1 MTETVK
7 EDHAMPAAPSD
18 AAGPGYI
25 CSERIAGTP
34 LYCPDGDHIGT
45 IDRLLIDPASGDIAF
60 AMVRFGTLMGLGGK
74 CDPVPWSHLR
84 FDIGVGGQVYDA
96 VAAGV
101 RAAPVAPGGS
111 RRLRD
116 APAEQA

>member
-7 EDHAMPAAPSD
+7 ENHAVPAAPSD
-18 AAGPGYI
+18 AAVAGYI

-34 LYCPDGDHIGT
+34 LYCPEGDHIGT
-45 IDRLLIDPASGDIAF
+45 IDQLLIDPASGDIAF
-60 AMVRFGTLMGLGGK
+60 AVVRFGSLMGLGGQTES
-74 CDPVPWSHLR
+74 VPWSQLR
-84 FDIGVGGQVYDA
+84 FDIDVGGQVYDG
-96 VAAGV
+96 VAAGTG
-101 RAAPVAPGGS
+101 AAPAVAGGS